1 MKTLLIIGR
10 KNGVGLDQ
18 DAALVGAALQADG
31 WTVSHH
37 APTDWRALL
46 TPRAKADVVI
56 HLERFFPLWKWRGA
70 RHYLIPNQ
78 ERFPERQVGRLKK
91 VDQILCKSRHAEE
104 IFSRLHPA
112 VSFVG
117 FTSPDRLLPDAKPDY
132 SSFFHLAGRSTLK
145 GTEAL
150 LALWA
155 RHPEWPV
162 LTLVQHPDNAPVTV
176 PANVRLISR
185 HVSNA
190 ELQAL
195 QNGCGVHLCPSLSEG
210 WGHYIVEAKSCRAV
224 TVTTDGP
231 PMNELVRPD
240 RGVLVSATRSEPRRL
255 GRNFY
260 VDTDALEKAVAGLI
274 AASSAEKTGLGEA
287 ARAWFEQ
294 NNARFATT
302 LRQAVGTPWVPGA
315 I

>member
-1 MKTLLIIGR
+1 MKKLLIIGR

-18 DAALVGAALQADG
+18 DAALVAAALRTDD
-31 WTVSHH
+31 WVVRHH
-37 APTDWRALL
+37 APNDWRALL
-46 TPRAKADVVI
+46 MSRGRADAVI

-104 IFSRLHPA
+104 IFFRLHSA

-117 FTSPDRLLPDAKPDY
+117 FTSSDRLLPETKPDY
-132 SSFFHLAGRSTLK
+132 TSFFHLAGRSTLK
-145 GTEAL
+145 GTEGL

-162 LTLVQHPDNAPVTV
+162 LTLVQHPDNAPASV

-185 HVSNA
+185 HISNA
-190 ELQAL
+190 ELQSL
-195 QNGCGVHLCPSLSEG
+195 QNSCGVHLCPSLSEG
-210 WGHYIVEAKSCRAV
+210 WGHYIVEAMSCRAV

-231 PMNELVRPD
+231 PMNELVRPE
-240 RGVLVSATRSEPRRL
+240 RGVLVAANRSEPRRL

-260 VDTDALEKAVAGLI
+260 VDPDALEKAVGGLI
-274 AASSAEKTGLGEA
+274 AAPCDEKAVMGNA
-287 ARAWFEQ
+287 ARRWFEQ
-294 NNARFATT
+294 NNARFAAT
-302 LRQAVGTPWVPGA
+302 LQQAVISG
-315 I
+315 